1 MEVNESGAYFLDPQ
15 QTCLAYLPAEAI
27 ANQEELSQLK
37 EVCRE
42 KELQWVD
49 EYKAVWEFCFPYQL
63 NAGDGAKFLLCWVKD
78 RLLGNGVKQYI
89 WAVFILCL
97 WMWGLLK
104 SVQVIRNLG
113 IALLWSGVHVMA
125 LVFLAGGLMYLLI
138 MINPKLWSGF
148 LKTETGGIRLQKDG
162 KCWPCS
168 NMIDCRIQMGLVTL
182 EYRESPGKRV
192 QYRAIPAEAFG
203 NMERA
208 CQFLLWA
215 IDNGAEWAG
224 GRSYPD

>member
-97 WMWGLLK
+97 WMWGFA
-104 SVQVIRNLG
+104 R
-113 IALLWSGVHVMA
+113 SGNPESGNC
-125 LVFLAGGLMYLLI
+125 LAVVRSPCDGAGF
-138 MINPKLWSGF
+138 SGW
-148 LKTETGGIRLQKDG
+148 RLDVSSDYDKPQAPV
-162 KCWPCS
+162 WIS
-168 NMIDCRIQMGLVTL
+168 
-182 EYRESPGKRV
+182 
-192 QYRAIPAEAFG
+192 
-203 NMERA
+203 
-208 CQFLLWA
+208 
-215 IDNGAEWAG
+215 
-224 GRSYPD
+224 

>member
-97 WMWGLLK
+97 WMWGFL
-104 SVQVIRNLG
+104 SPFRQSG
-113 IALLWSGVHVMA
+113 IWEL
-125 LVFLAGGLMYLLI
+125 
-138 MINPKLWSGF
+138 
-148 LKTETGGIRLQKDG
+148 
-162 KCWPCS
+162 PC
-168 NMIDCRIQMGLVTL
+168 CGP
-182 EYRESPGKRV
+182 ES
-192 QYRAIPAEAFG
+192 
-203 NMERA
+203 M
-208 CQFLLWA
+208 
-215 IDNGAEWAG
+215 
-224 GRSYPD
+224 